1 MLLSSALSCKH
12 KFSLLKYYLVL
23 NHLLYALNDVDDEN
37 GSKYVYKKL
46 QTHAF
51 GPICPQLNMNR
62 EEIQQSNIV
71 SPHQFKAL
79 YTKVKLLF
87 RPSQGTGNFCFMQS
101 TLIFLISIVVQID
114 ISL

>member
-1 MLLSSALSCKH
+1 MPFTEKFFLSERMNKFRIVLLSSALSCKH
-12 KFSLLKYYLVL
+12 KLSLLKYYLVL

-71 SPHQFKAL
+71 
-79 YTKVKLLF
+79 LF
-87 RPSQGTGNFCFMQS
+87 
-101 TLIFLISIVVQID
+101 IAISIKIVIKTCYTSAQQY
-114 ISL
+114 SYKEMH